1 MQMLKYFA
9 PGFANKKF
17 HFGSAKCFVSSLSD
31 MKHAFLEVASS
42 LTNGSQPKEKE
53 RNKKGFNGCEITP
66 DK

>member
-1 MQMLKYFA
+1 MDAMQMLKYFV

-53 RNKKGFNGCEITP
+53 
-66 DK
+66 